1 MKLSDHQID
10 ASMKAYAKK
19 WLKSLDQPRPSTTLG
34 YFFTG
39 LFILFWS
46 SAITHLLGYDLSQIA
61 GSLIFIGFLFVS
73 GFVVWLLVRILAI
86 IGVNRHTRSA
96 LLLSAVL
103 GPYIDMAVYQKLNS
117 AVISHISGFLAS
129 IFAFMASLMLD
140 RALEKRNVKD
150 GGASI

>member
-19 WLKSLDQPRPSTTLG
+19 WLKTLDQSRPSTTLG

-46 SAITHLLGYDLSQIA
+46 SSITHLLGYDLSQIA
-61 GSLIFIGFLFVS
+61 GSLIFVGLLFVS
-73 GFVVWLLVRILAI
+73 GFVMWLLVRIMAI
-86 IGVNRHTRSA
+86 MGINRPTRSA
-96 LLLSAVL
+96 LLLSAVM
-103 GPYIDMAVYQKLNS
+103 GPYIYMAVYQKLNL

-129 IFAFMASLMLD
+129 IFAFLASLMLD
-140 RALEKRNVKD
+140 RAMEKRNGKD
-150 GGASI
+150 GGS